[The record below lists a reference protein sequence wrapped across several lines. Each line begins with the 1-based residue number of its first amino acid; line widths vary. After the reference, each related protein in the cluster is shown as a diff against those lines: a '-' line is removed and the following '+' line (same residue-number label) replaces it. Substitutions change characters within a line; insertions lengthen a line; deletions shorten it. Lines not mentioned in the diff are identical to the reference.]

1 MSDETT
7 PLIPT
12 NERGT
17 GRRACGVQ
25 SEAARK
31 SLRADVIGA
40 TCVLAFA
47 GALVL
52 CFAVHKHPHQPVDYY
67 AKTAYPYT
75 NLFYGWVNFQ
85 ASVHL
90 AVAAS
95 GPRCQPAAPHSLK
108 RWPVGASRVSPT

>member
-1 MSDETT
+1 MTDETT

-47 GALVL
+47 GALVVA
-52 CFAVHKHPHQPVDYY
+52 FPVHKHPHQPVDYY

-75 NLFYGWVNFQ
+75 NL
-85 ASVHL
+85 HL
-90 AVAAS
+90 GTYDAGDVLQTARDRAHT
-95 GPRCQPAAPHSLK
+95 RACDAMENRSL
-108 RWPVGASRVSPT
+108 RVDG